1 MFAAMGSCA
10 SINHIQNKSSA
21 CVEVLRRL
29 AHEVTEWCGIS
40 DHHQRRTQVSI
51 DADIKALCLD
61 LATQTVHTFTSQR
74 KVPPP
79 IVKKTSTAMSAKPRN
94 RKRRT
99 TGVRDVL
106 LEGMVMLTEKSMFEH
121 WLQRTGQGGTDLY
134 AAEPEEVSDDFVT
147 DTAFDDPEGRM
158 EVDTGMDPEFEGE
171 CPFSNAD
178 ISAEDGSE

>member
-21 CVEVLRRL
+21 CVEVLCRL
-29 AHEVTEWCGIS
+29 AHEVTKWCGIS
-40 DHHQRRTQVSI
+40 DHHWRCTQVSI
-51 DADIKALCLD
+51 DADIKALFLD
-61 LATQTVHTFTSQR
+61 LATQNVHTFTSQR

-79 IVKKTSTAMSAKPRN
+79 IIKKTSTAMSAKPRN

-99 TGVRDVL
+99 TSVRDVL

-134 AAEPEEVSDDFVT
+134 AAEPEEA
-147 DTAFDDPEGRM
+147 AFDDLEGRM
-158 EVDTGMDPEFEGE
+158 EVDTGMDPEFKGE